1 MIFPVDIMLKGREK
15 AIVESIEVGHGE
27 PATWGEEAVR
37 DVLVAVLRA
46 IAEAENPETARE
58 KQVVLHGFSWIV
70 EPTSEGQVVIAIEI
84 PMGAAVAGPFTMGQ
98 QELDA
103 LIGRVLRAERQNMV
117 AVSTI
122 H

>member
-1 MIFPVDIMLKGREK
+1 MVFPVDIMLKGREK
-15 AIVESIEVGHGE
+15 AVVESIEVAHGE

-46 IAEAENPETARE
+46 IAEVEDPKTARL

-84 PMGAAVAGPFTMGQ
+84 PMGAAVAGPFAIDLQ
-98 QELDA
+98 RLDEM
-103 LIGRVLRAERQNMV
+103 IRRVIA
-117 AVSTI
+117 AAAPPGPTI

>member
-1 MIFPVDIMLKGREK
+1 MVFPVDIMLKGREK
-15 AIVESIEVGHGE
+15 AVVESIEVEHGE

-37 DVLVAVLRA
+37 DVLIAVLRA
-46 IAEAENPETARE
+46 IAEVEDPETARV

-84 PMGAAVAGPFTMGQ
+84 PMGAAVAGPFKMGQ

-103 LIGRVLRAERQNMV
+103 LVGRVLRAERANMV
-117 AVSTI
+117 SVTTI